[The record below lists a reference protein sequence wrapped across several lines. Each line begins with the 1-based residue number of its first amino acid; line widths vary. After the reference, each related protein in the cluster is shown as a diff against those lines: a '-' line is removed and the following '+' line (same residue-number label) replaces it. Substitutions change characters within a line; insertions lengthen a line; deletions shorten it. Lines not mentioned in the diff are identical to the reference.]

1 MNRLILVI
9 LALMALM
16 GCKTVEVQ
24 TVERVRTDTLRQ
36 MVVQRDSIY
45 LHDSTFVRVAGD
57 TILMERWHTRW
68 RDRLRTDTIYQS
80 RVDSVPKPYPV
91 VKEVP
96 ADLSWWQRTRM
107 FIGSAVLVAAVI
119 AAGAW
124 ITKKKFM

>member
-1 MNRLILVI
+1 MNRLILVT
-9 LALMALM
+9 LVLMALM

-36 MVVQRDSIY
+36 MMVQRDSIY

-68 RDRLRTDTIYQS
+68 RDRLCTDTVYQS

-91 VKEVP
+91 IKEVP

-107 FIGSAVLVAAVI
+107 HIGSAVLVAAVI

>member
-1 MNRLILVI
+1 MNKLIFVI

-68 RDRLRTDTIYQS
+68 RDRLRTDTVYQS

-91 VKEVP
+91 IKEVP